1 MLDQFREN
9 PPYNVFDKEAVLRF
23 GELEEYLPP
32 TTANTIVG
40 TDNND
45 ELKETQNQ
53 ILLAGKRG
61 DDTLTGSNKADFLR
75 GDQGNDYL
83 LRS

>member
-1 MLDQFREN
+1 MTGNELTNVSLLDQFREN
-9 PPYNVFDKEAVLRF
+9 PPYNAFDKEVVLRF

-53 ILLAGKRG
+53 ISLVGKRA
-61 DDTLTGSNKADFLR
+61 TRRHSHWF
-75 GDQGNDYL
+75 Q
-83 LRS
+83 